1 MILLWQRN
9 VCLIKH
15 QARFLSRPPQ
25 EKLKK
30 KLAIVLTEIIQNQIK
45 LSLGCQL
52 HIQRTKIPK
61 VVSTTS
67 YFYKELYSALV
78 KEAFLRSRGNFTI
91 TWQDSLLPCP
101 PFSSSFQTSMSL
113 LISWC
118 EIWGMYLQGL
128 ARVALEF
135 QVCLFKRDTSLPHSK
150 NKAVFFPKGSL
161 HCCRKTGPWIFS
173 VFNFFKLYAKHHAQ
187 ETILSKNIFKT
198 GDQDWI

>member
-1 MILLWQRN
+1 MILLYQRN
-9 VCLIKH
+9 ICLIKY

-52 HIQRTKIPK
+52 HIQGTKIPK
-61 VVSTTS
+61 VVSS

-78 KEAFLRSRGNFTI
+78 KEALLRSSGDFNI

-118 EIWGMYLQGL
+118 EIWALYLQDL
-128 ARVALEF
+128 ARGALEF
-135 QVCLFKRDTSLPHSK
+135 QVCLFKRNTSLPHSK
-150 NKAVFFPKGSL
+150 DKAVFFPKGSL
-161 HCCRKTGPWIFS
+161 HCCRKTCPWIFS
-173 VFNFFKLYAKHHAQ
+173 NFNFFKLYAKYHAQ
-187 ETILSKNIFKT
+187 ETIHSKNIFKT

>member
-1 MILLWQRN
+1 MILLYQRN
-9 VCLIKH
+9 VCLIKY

-52 HIQRTKIPK
+52 HIRGTKIPK
-61 VVSTTS
+61 VVSS

-78 KEAFLRSRGNFTI
+78 KEAFLRSSGDCNLP
-91 TWQDSLLPCP
+91 WQDSLLPCP

-118 EIWGMYLQGL
+118 EIWALYLQDL
-128 ARVALEF
+128 ARGALEF
-135 QVCLFKRDTSLPHSK
+135 QVCLFKRNTSLPHSK
-150 NKAVFFPKGSL
+150 DKAVFFPKGSL
-161 HCCRKTGPWIFS
+161 HCCRKTCPWIFS
-173 VFNFFKLYAKHHAQ
+173 NFNFFKLYAKYHAQ
-187 ETILSKNIFKT
+187 ETIHSKNIFKT